1 MVSSCAF
8 LLTVSLGSPVT
19 KQILEIVSLFF
30 VFICAISILLIIIL
44 EPNITSL
51 SAASAVLSSIAN
63 VGPGFEQVN
72 AHSNYSI
79 FSTPTKLLLT
89 FLMMLGRLEIFTM
102 IALFLPSL
110 WKKD

>member
-1 MVSSCAF
+1 MIQAF
-8 LLTVSLGSPVT
+8 GD
-19 KQILEIVSLFF
+19 IEISQSEKAYSASIVLSGDTPGGRC
-30 VFICAISILLIIIL
+30 IRIS
-44 EPNITSL
+44 TS
-51 SAASAVLSSIAN
+51 SAVLSSIAN

-102 IALFLPSL
+102 IALFLPSF
-110 WKKD
+110 WKKY